1 MTKKDLHITFDPS
14 NNEVI
19 GVLKGKVAVI
29 ANSFKVI
36 SEEPF
41 NSKDVPSILLMS
53 KELYLKSVAG
63 WIDAKEE
70 ICEVYGHY
78 CGVMGY
84 THPTKYEIL
93 KEKMKLN
100 DYSDYDEDTN
110 PNPKVVSHLL
120 IEVEEFDDYFDFE
133 HG

>member
-1 MTKKDLHITFDPS
+1 MNKKDLHITFDPS

-41 NSKDVPSILLMS
+41 NSKDVPAILLMS
-53 KELYLKSVAG
+53 KELYLQTVAG
-63 WIDAKEE
+63 WLDAKEE
-70 ICEVYGHY
+70 ICEAYGHY

-84 THPTKYEIL
+84 THPTKYKIL

-100 DYSDYDEDTN
+100 DYSEYDEDTN
-110 PNPKVVSHLL
+110 TEPKVVSHLL